1 MTNNSVKTIIDN
13 INKDY
18 HDFLSKANALAR
30 ESLVN
35 KNVEYRFYEKSNEEQ
50 VDFDKPKTS
59 TGKITSVVVTSD
71 NDILF
76 DVVDNKT
83 LQKHIMFSC
92 DILSV
97 KGQ

>member
-1 MTNNSVKTIIDN
+1 MTNNPVKTIIEN
-13 INKDY
+13 INQDY
-18 HDFLSKANALAR
+18 HDFLNRANALAH

-35 KNVEYRFYEKSNEEQ
+35 KNVEYRFYEKSDEEQ
-50 VDFDKPKTS
+50 VDFDNPKIS
-59 TGKITSVVVTSD
+59 TGKITNVVVTSD

-76 DVVDNKT
+76 DIVDNKT

-92 DILSV
+92 DILNV

>member
-1 MTNNSVKTIIDN
+1 MTNNSIKTIIEN

-18 HDFLSKANALAR
+18 HNFLDKANALAH

-35 KNVEYRFYEKSNEEQ
+35 KDVEYRFYEKSEEEQ

-76 DVVDNKT
+76 DVIDNKT

-92 DILSV
+92 DILNV
-97 KGQ
+97 KG